1 MTEATTTPR
10 PHVRGKPVP
19 DDLESVHGSVGPSGE
34 STDFDELSRVARDA
48 KAERDLQK
56 MGFTER

>member
-1 MTEATTTPR
+1 MPR
-10 PHVRGKPVP
+10 PRVRDKPVS

-34 STDFDELSRVARDA
+34 SRDFGELSRVARDA

-56 MGFTER
+56 MGFSER

>member
-10 PHVRGKPVP
+10 PRVCRKP
-19 DDLESVHGSVGPSGE
+19 DSDELESVHGSVEPSGE
-34 STDFDELSRVARDA
+34 SRDFGELSRVARDA

-56 MGFTER
+56 MGFTGR